1 MKGHQNNPQISRII
15 LHQDRLPD
23 STSPRY
29 TTEYWSFMLYPETKK
44 EMPPPIGRG
53 EISTFNNGPDFDVFL
68 AGEYI
73 NRK

>member
-1 MKGHQNNPQISRII
+1 M
-15 LHQDRLPD
+15 LH
-23 STSPRY
+23 
-29 TTEYWSFMLYPETKK
+29 PETKK

-53 EISTFNNGPDFDVFL
+53 EIFTFNNGPDFDVFL